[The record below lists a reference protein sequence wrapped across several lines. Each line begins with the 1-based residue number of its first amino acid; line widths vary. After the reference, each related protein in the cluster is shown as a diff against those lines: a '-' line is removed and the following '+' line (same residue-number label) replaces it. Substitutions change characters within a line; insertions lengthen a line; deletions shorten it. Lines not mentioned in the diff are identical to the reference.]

1 MYEREERNMFKT
13 LIKEL
18 KRYNDLKEKELDLKI
33 LDRFDFHT
41 KYKVWPKTGD
51 INTQVV
57 YHSTPTTY
65 ENHATSSMMR
75 YPG

>member
-1 MYEREERNMFKT
+1 MFKT

-41 KYKVWPKTGD
+41 KYKMWPKEPVT
-51 INTQVV
+51 TQAPQVV
-57 YHSTPTTY
+57 VAPTY
-65 ENHATSSMMR
+65 EQVSTSAQHPYAGGWR
-75 YPG
+75 

>member
-1 MYEREERNMFKT
+1 MFKA

-41 KYKVWPKTGD
+41 KYKVWPKTED
-51 INTQVV
+51 KTTQVV
-57 YHSTPTTY
+57 VAPTY
-65 ENHATSSMMR
+65 ESVSTSCRHPSVSG
-75 YPG
+75 YF

>member
-1 MYEREERNMFKT
+1 MFKT
-13 LIKEL
+13 LINEL

-41 KYKVWPKTGD
+41 KYKVWPKTEN

-57 YHSTPTTY
+57 VAQTY
-65 ENHATSSMMR
+65 EQVSRSSR
-75 YPG
+75 PWVSGYF

>member
-1 MYEREERNMFKT
+1 MFKT

-41 KYKVWPKTGD
+41 KYKVWPKEPVT
-51 INTQVV
+51 TQVV
-57 YHSTPTTY
+57 LQPTY
-65 ENHATSSMMR
+65 EQVSTSSR
-75 YPG
+75 PWVSGYF

>member
-1 MYEREERNMFKT
+1 MFKT

-41 KYKVWPKTGD
+41 KYKVWPKTED

-57 YHSTPTTY
+57 VAPTY
-65 ENHATSSMMR
+65 EQVSTSSR
-75 YPG
+75 QWVSGYF

>member
-1 MYEREERNMFKT
+1 MFNT

-41 KYKVWPKTGD
+41 KYKVWPKEPVT
-51 INTQVV
+51 TQVV
-57 YHSTPTTY
+57 VAPTY
-65 ENHATSSMMR
+65 EQVSTSAQHPYGPAGQGGWR
-75 YPG
+75 

>member
-1 MYEREERNMFKT
+1 MFKT
-13 LIKEL
+13 LINEL

-41 KYKVWPKTGD
+41 KYKVWPKTEN

-57 YHSTPTTY
+57 VAPTY
-65 ENHATSSMMR
+65 EQVSTSSL
-75 YPG
+75 YNHPSV

>member
-1 MYEREERNMFKT
+1 MFKT
-13 LIKEL
+13 LINEL

-41 KYKVWPKTGD
+41 KYKVWPKTEN

-57 YHSTPTTY
+57 VQPT
-65 ENHATSSMMR
+65 EHVSSSCKNPWVSG
-75 YPG
+75 YF

>member
-1 MYEREERNMFKT
+1 MFKT
-13 LIKEL
+13 LINEL

-41 KYKVWPKTGD
+41 KYKVWPKTEN

-57 YHSTPTTY
+57 VAPTY
-65 ENHATSSMMR
+65 ESVSTSCRHPSVSG
-75 YPG
+75 YF

>member
-1 MYEREERNMFKT
+1 MFKT
-13 LIKEL
+13 LINEL

-41 KYKVWPKTGD
+41 KYKVWPKTEN

-57 YHSTPTTY
+57 VAPTY
-65 ENHATSSMMR
+65 EQVSTSAQHPYAGGWR
-75 YPG
+75 

>member
-1 MYEREERNMFKT
+1 MFKT
-13 LIKEL
+13 LINEL

-41 KYKVWPKTGD
+41 KYKVWPKPEN

-57 YHSTPTTY
+57 VAPACEHS
-65 ENHATSSMMR
+65 ATSGPAGGLPVGGWR
-75 YPG
+75 

>member
-1 MYEREERNMFKT
+1 MFKT
-13 LIKEL
+13 LINEL

-41 KYKVWPKTGD
+41 KYKVWPKTEN

-57 YHSTPTTY
+57 VAPTY
-65 ENHATSSMMR
+65 EQVSTSSINKHPWVSG
-75 YPG
+75 YF

>member
-1 MYEREERNMFKT
+1 MFKT
-13 LIKEL
+13 LINEL

-41 KYKVWPKTGD
+41 KYKVWPKTED

-57 YHSTPTTY
+57 VAPTY
-65 ENHATSSMMR
+65 EQVSTSSLYR
-75 YPG
+75 HTWV